1 MRMLLGTTVVE
12 CHNYES
18 DNIEFVQ
25 LYVKW
30 RYYYSAATH
39 DEPEDVEF
47 EVVSSEVIQINGR
60 PLLRGEEIEVP
71 DWIDWDEVTLKV
83 FDKEGL

>member
-1 MRMLLGTTVVE
+1 MRKLSGTTVVE

-18 DNIEFVQ
+18 DDIEFVQ

-30 RYYYSAATH
+30 RYYYSAETH
-39 DEPEDVEF
+39 DEPEDIEF

-60 PLLRGEEIEVP
+60 PLMRGEEIELP
-71 DWIDWDEVTLKV
+71 DYIDWDEVREQI
-83 FDKEGL
+83 FDIEGL